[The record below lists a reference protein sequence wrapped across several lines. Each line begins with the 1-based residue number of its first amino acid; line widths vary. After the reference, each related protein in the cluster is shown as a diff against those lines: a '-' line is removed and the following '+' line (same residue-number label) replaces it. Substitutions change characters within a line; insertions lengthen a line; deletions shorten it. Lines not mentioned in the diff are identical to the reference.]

1 MTNDK
6 ARDYFSAFHEGTL
19 EPGLRASLERR
30 LTSDRGLQ
38 AEYAAFVGTVESLDA
53 LRNEAVAI
61 PAYLSD
67 RIALRLDPAIEA
79 KAVPFWKTLF
89 APRGAT
95 PRYGWALGMAGAFLV
110 AAVGLRGLRSEDV
123 AQAGIIGAGGETV
136 RWTQGTDGF
145 VASFAGSVARQVAV
159 VPEGGA
165 SQEYRLAVGQPFE
178 LGLSNPNK
186 GARRFKLTVGEDPLA
201 IVALPGSRPIARK
214 PGTGTVTELASAL
227 ADAYRVPVVV
237 KGVPMTTRVRWN
249 FESADPRAAA
259 EQSLE
264 GNGNATMMDGNVL
277 QIGQ

>member
-6 ARDYFSAFHEGTL
+6 ARDFFSAFHEGTL

-30 LTSDRGLQ
+30 FATDARLQ

-53 LRNEAVAI
+53 LRNEAIAI

-67 RIALRLDPAIEA
+67 RIALRLDPAFEA

-89 APRGAT
+89 APRVAT
-95 PRYGWALGMAGAFLV
+95 PRYGWALGVAGAFLV

-123 AQAGIIGAGGETV
+123 AQSGIVGTGGETV
-136 RWTQGTDGF
+136 RWTQDADGF
-145 VASFAGSVARQVAV
+145 VAFFAGSAVRQVGV
-159 VPEGGA
+159 LPEGGTA
-165 SQEYRLAVGQPFE
+165 QEYRLAANQPFE
-178 LGLSNPNK
+178 LNLSNPNS
-186 GARRFKLTVGEDPLA
+186 GARRFKLTVGDDA
-201 IVALPGSRPIARK
+201 YATVALPGSRPVARK
-214 PGTGTVTELASAL
+214 SGTGTVTELASAL

-237 KGVPMTTRVRWN
+237 KGVPMTTRVRWS
-249 FESADPRAAA
+249 FESSDARAAA

-264 GNGNATMMDGNVL
+264 GHGNATMMDGNVL